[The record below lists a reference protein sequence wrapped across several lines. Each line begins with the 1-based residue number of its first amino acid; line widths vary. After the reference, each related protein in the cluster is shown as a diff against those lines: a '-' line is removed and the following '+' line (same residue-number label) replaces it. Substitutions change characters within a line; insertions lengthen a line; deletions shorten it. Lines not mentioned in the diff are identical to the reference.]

1 MKNLK
6 KQIQELKSKLTK
18 LERKHEQYKRESI
31 KWGVG
36 DFMGRAK
43 DTGYTISRAKAQD
56 SLEEMIRR
64 HDCNFGITWD
74 TLDFYIQQNGKKIK
88 GKNRA

>member
-6 KQIQELKSKLTK
+6 NQIQQLKSQLAKA
-18 LERKHEQYKRESI
+18 RSRHEQYQRESI
-31 KWGVG
+31 KWGAE
-36 DFMGRAK
+36 DFMHRAK
-43 DTGYTISRAKAQD
+43 EIGYTISRAKAQD

-64 HDCNFGITWD
+64 HDCNHGITWE